1 MPLLFQWISYVVPAR
16 HYINVS
22 RDAFVRGSGWPAV
35 WIEVLAL
42 VLIATVLAVG
52 AWLPMRRMQ
61 MAD

>member
-1 MPLLFQWISYVVPAR
+1 
-16 HYINVS
+16 
-22 RDAFVRGSGWPAV
+22 V